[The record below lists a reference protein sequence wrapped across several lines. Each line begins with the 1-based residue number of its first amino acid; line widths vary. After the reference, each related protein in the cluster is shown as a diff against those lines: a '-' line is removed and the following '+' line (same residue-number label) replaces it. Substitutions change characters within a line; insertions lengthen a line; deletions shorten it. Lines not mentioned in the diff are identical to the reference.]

1 MKFLKCL
8 LILALFALVNA
19 ENKNETL
26 NLFGSIGYG
35 FGTGGS
41 LFSTVDRD
49 YSISAEVKRNDSYL
63 NYGRGFKFDL
73 GAQYFMMKNVAL
85 QMGIGFSAGFP
96 GLETAIQNY
105 KVTSSDNTFSD
116 STTNYKFGLF
126 GIKALVVPRFEI
138 LDLLN
143 MYAGVGVGLFWS
155 SMSYDVT
162 RVSLTGTQKENGKI
176 KASPTLALLGEL
188 GADYPLS
195 DIISVYGEIA
205 LEQMS
210 FTWKEKLI
218 EKTNIS
224 GHTPNGTEV
233 YEKDVPNQGAPLN
246 SPGSNWQI
254 RFGLRF
260 MVF

>member
-1 MKFLKCL
+1 MKFSKCL
-8 LILALFALVNA
+8 LILIPFAVVSA
-19 ENKNETL
+19 QNKNETL
-26 NLFGSIGYG
+26 NLFGSIGWG

-41 LFSTVDRD
+41 LFSSVNTD
-49 YSISAEVKRNDSYL
+49 YSNSTDVKRNDSYL

-73 GAQYFMMKNVAL
+73 GAQYFMMNNVAL
-85 QMGIGFSAGFP
+85 QMGIGFSAGVP
-96 GLETAIQNY
+96 GLKTEDHNLKVPSTETVFQ
-105 KVTSSDNTFSD
+105 D

-143 MYAGVGVGLFWS
+143 MYAGVGFGLFWS
-155 SMSYDVT
+155 SMKYEVT
-162 RVSLTGTQKENGKI
+162 KVSSSGTQNESGKI

-188 GADYPLS
+188 GADYPIS
-195 DIISVYGEIA
+195 DIISLYGEIA

-210 FTWKEKLI
+210 FTWKEKVI
-218 EKTNIS
+218 EKTNID
-224 GHTPNGTEV
+224 GHTPNGTEI
-233 YEKDVPNQGAPLN
+233 YEKDVTNQGAPLN

-254 RFGLRF
+254 RFGVRF